1 MFPLYILTLIMSQ
14 VTFNGNTTVYSS
26 TSGTSRNGMSFE
38 LSRVTLTSGQVFP
51 LSVQVENE
59 LGNSTE
65 VETTV
70 IVLSECLRTSNIAY
84 VCS

>member
-1 MFPLYILTLIMSQ
+1 MSQ

-26 TSGTSRNGMSFE
+26 TGGTSRNGMSFE

-59 LGNSTE
+59 LGNSTQ

-70 IVLSECLRTSNIAY
+70 IVLSECFDKL
-84 VCS
+84 